1 MSMVAKLREALPFPR
16 AKEPDSPAAHL
27 EPAARLRLSD
37 PGHPLVHPL
46 VLDGTHFSW
55 TETPMPPSVL
65 AHCRAQ
71 NAYFHGLCGNVVGTR
86 LTVRGAAL
94 RGLEHAVS
102 RTEGRDAV
110 GATWDGRHA
119 ALYLAVADGRGLA
132 GDPPDAAR
140 RAVYRVLQLTADGA
154 LDASAEP
161 FHRRKGATTVMAAI
175 VRPQP
180 KGATVQVLGGGDL
193 HGGGCEA
200 WLLTPGGWHA
210 LRPERTGGYPVPPGS
225 VVVIGT
231 DGVTGALGQN
241 SHLAAELSARWR
253 RPPTPLEFLAQLDFY
268 DGYRT
273 GDRAAAAVWIG

>member
-1 MSMVAKLREALPFPR
+1 MSMVAKLREALPFARSTKDQEVPVRVDAVASR
-16 AKEPDSPAAHL
+16 APA
-27 EPAARLRLSD
+27 D

-46 VLDGTHFSW
+46 ALGGSHFAW

-65 AHCRAQ
+65 VHCRAQ
-71 NAYFHGLCGNVVGTR
+71 NAYFHGLCGHVGGTR

-110 GATWDGRHA
+110 GATWDGRHGV
-119 ALYLAVADGRGLA
+119 LYLAVADGRGLA
-132 GDPPDAAR
+132 GDPSDAAR
-140 RAVYRVLQLTADGA
+140 RAVYSVLHLTGDGN
-154 LDASAEP
+154 LDGSAEP
-161 FHRRKGATTVMAAI
+161 FHRRKGATTVMAAV

-180 KGATVQVLGGGDL
+180 KGATVQVLGGGDV
-193 HGGGCEA
+193 HSGGCEA

-210 LRPERTGGYPVPPGS
+210 LRPERTAGYPVPPGS
-225 VVVIGT
+225 VVVLGT
-231 DGVTGALGQN
+231 DGFTGALGQN
-241 SHLAAELSARWR
+241 SQLAAELTARWR
-253 RPPTPLEFLAQLDFY
+253 RPPTPLEFLAQLDFF